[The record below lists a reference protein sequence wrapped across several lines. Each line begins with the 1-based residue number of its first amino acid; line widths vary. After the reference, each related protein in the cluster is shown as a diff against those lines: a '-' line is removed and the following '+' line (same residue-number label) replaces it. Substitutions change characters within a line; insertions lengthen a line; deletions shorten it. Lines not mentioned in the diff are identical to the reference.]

1 MMKLNIRV
9 AWYNKVL
16 KKISTHNAKQI
27 IKIVKDCKLI
37 AEFKSKKFTPIKK
50 LLVLKKF
57 IELQKIKIFCK
68 INYER
73 RW

>member
-1 MMKLNIRV
+1 MKLNIRV

-73 RW
+73 RR